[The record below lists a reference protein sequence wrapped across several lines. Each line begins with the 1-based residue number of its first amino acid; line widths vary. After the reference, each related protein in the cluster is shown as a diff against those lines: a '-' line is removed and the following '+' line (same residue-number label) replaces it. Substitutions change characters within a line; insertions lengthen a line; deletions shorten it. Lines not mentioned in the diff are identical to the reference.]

1 MNTAILLALINRI
14 DQFCATS
21 FQSNEVDPLTA
32 SLLLKAVQQRF
43 DDRALQFMI
52 RQMVTGSPPD
62 TQETGA
68 ALGENSQTDSLSEDP
83 VQEEQIL
90 NGKEKTP

>member
-21 FQSNEVDPLTA
+21 FQNNEVDPLTA

-52 RQMVTGSPPD
+52 QQMVTGSPPAA
-62 TQETGA
+62 QEEVTA
-68 ALGENSQTDSLSEDP
+68 PEENVQSTSQSEDP
-83 VQEEQIL
+83 VHEEQIL
-90 NGKEKTP
+90 NGKERTP